1 MKTVAALCFG
11 ALLAAPALAETA
23 AADDCARARDPA
35 RCEARQAVL
44 KACGEMRGLERRACL
59 EAGMPP
65 PDCGK
70 SANPQACEA
79 AQKARDLC
87 KGKTGKALKAC
98 LREESP
104 KGKKR
109 RKAARPAAAN

>member
-1 MKTVAALCFG
+1 MKLPVLLLAG
-11 ALLAAPALAETA
+11 ALLAPHALAETA

-44 KACGEMRGLERRACL
+44 KACGEKHGLERRACL

-65 PDCGK
+65 PDCSK
-70 SANPQACEA
+70 SANPQSCEA
-79 AQKARDLC
+79 GQKARDLC

-98 LREESP
+98 LRDESP
-104 KGKKR
+104 KAKKR
-109 RKAARPAAAN
+109 KPAKKKAAEG